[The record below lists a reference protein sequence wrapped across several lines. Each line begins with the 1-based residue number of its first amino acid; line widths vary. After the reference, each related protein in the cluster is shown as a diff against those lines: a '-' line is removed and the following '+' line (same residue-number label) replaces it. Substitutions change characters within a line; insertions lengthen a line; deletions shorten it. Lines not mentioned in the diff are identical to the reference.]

1 MRLGRLLALFFV
13 SGASGLVYQVVWMR
27 ALSLTLS
34 VTVYAATTVLC
45 AFMGGLALGAWLAGR
60 VADRLPRPLLAFG
73 LAELGVGISGLLVPA
88 ALAGLAPAYVWLHD
102 QLGGSGIAFALSR
115 FAVAGAVLL
124 VPCTLMGATLPLLS
138 RAAVD
143 REDGVARGTG
153 SLYAWNTLGAVAGC
167 VAAGFALVPALGMF
181 RASLVAAGLNALVG
195 VTAVALGARSR
206 VAVAAAG
213 GAAAPARPLP
223 RQARLAVLAFSVS
236 GFTALGYEVLWTRAL
251 EQFTHNST
259 YAYSAMLATFLLG
272 IGGGSALAAAR
283 ADRGRNPLATLGVIQ
298 LAIAVSVIFA
308 LAVYPALLSG
318 IPAVAEA
325 AGGLGSWGRAVALIF
340 AVSGVTLLATTL
352 LFGAAFPFV
361 ARAMVDALDVVGR
374 RVATAYT
381 ANTLA
386 SIAGALAVGFWLL
399 PALGLRG
406 TFLLLVVANAAA
418 GAALLF
424 AAAPR
429 RDAIVAAGVAAA
441 GVALAVALIPRD
453 LFRHT
458 FEARFGKLLL
468 YREQTTDIVMVTEGP
483 PGHAVIRFGDGRG
496 TAGTITAWE
505 DRSYAHVAMLLHPD
519 PRRVLSICFGAGNS
533 LSTLTQY
540 PVERIDAVELSPGVV
555 EAAPFFRATNRS
567 VLADPRVHLSIH
579 DGRNFLL
586 TSRDRF
592 DVIRLDPPELHTAG
606 VVNLYTREFFEL
618 AREHLAPG
626 GLFSI
631 WVNVVMTP
639 EEDVRAIVRTAAE
652 AFPYV
657 SVWHSPQLYSWVIN
671 GSVEPR
677 PPDLRVLAR
686 HFADPRVRAD
696 LESIA
701 IREPADFLAYF
712 VMAEPQVRAWAA
724 SAPVITD
731 DRTRLDFTVPRSLES
746 NFGLS
751 NSNTNDWL
759 LELMSRDPGR
769 DAKALR
775 MCSHKRPVAD
785 HLVGGD
791 ASAADLAARIEA
803 LVRTREPVCAGS
815 G

>member
-1 MRLGRLLALFFV
+1 
-13 SGASGLVYQVVWMR
+13 
-27 ALSLTLS
+27 
-34 VTVYAATTVLC
+34 
-45 AFMGGLALGAWLAGR
+45 
-60 VADRLPRPLLAFG
+60 
-73 LAELGVGISGLLVPA
+73 
-88 ALAGLAPAYVWLHD
+88 
-102 QLGGSGIAFALSR
+102 
-115 FAVAGAVLL
+115 VLL

-143 REDGVARGTG
+143 RPERVARGTG
-153 SLYAWNTLGAVAGC
+153 GLYAWNTLGAVAGC

-195 VTAVALGARSR
+195 TTAVALGMRSR
-206 VAVAAAG
+206 ADVPGTGAAVA
-213 GAAAPARPLP
+213 PAQPLP

-236 GFTALGYEVLWTRAL
+236 GFTSLGYEVLWTRAL

-283 ADRGRNPLATLGVIQ
+283 ADRGRNPLAVLGVIQ
-298 LAIAVSVIFA
+298 IAIALSVLLA
-308 LAVYPALLSG
+308 LLVYPALLVG
-318 IPAVAEA
+318 IPAAAAA
-325 AGGLGSWGRAVALIF
+325 AGGLGSWGRAIALIF

-361 ARAMVDALDVVGR
+361 ARALVDAVGVVGR
-374 RVATAYT
+374 RVAIAYT

-386 SIAGALAVGFWLL
+386 AIAGAVAVGFWLL

-406 TFLLLVVANAAA
+406 AFLVLVAGNAAA

-429 RDAIVAAGVAAA
+429 RDALVAAGVAAA
-441 GVALAVALIPRD
+441 GVVLALAAIPRD

-458 FEARFGKLLL
+458 FEARFGKLLM

-505 DRSYAHVAMLLHPD
+505 DRSYAHAAMLLHPD

-533 LSTLTQY
+533 LSSLTQY

-555 EAAPFFRATNRS
+555 EAAPFFGATNRS
-567 VLADPRVHLSIH
+567 VLADPRVHLSIR

-586 TSRDRF
+586 TSHDRF

-606 VVNLYTREFFEL
+606 VVNLYTLEFFEL

-657 SVWHSPQLYSWVIN
+657 SVWHSPQLYSWVID

-712 VMAEPQVRAWAA
+712 VMAGPQVREWADG
-724 SAPVITD
+724 APIITD
-731 DRTRLDFTVPRSLES
+731 DRTRLDFTVPRSLLS
-746 NFGLS
+746 NYGLS

-769 DAKALR
+769 DVKTLR
-775 MCSHKRPVAD
+775 MCTHKRPVAG
-785 HLVGGD
+785 HLVDGD
-791 ASAADLAARIEA
+791 ATAAELSALAARVEA